1 VHASLLMKG
10 GAVPLEAF
18 TRWLYRNG
26 RPNSLARA
34 INSVWARAFATG
46 RGPKMVATL
55 EVVGR
60 KSGKPVRLPVVIA
73 DLDGERYLVSMLG
86 NNTNWVR
93 NVRAAGHRAV
103 LLRGGRTPIRLD
115 EIPIEQR
122 APVIKRYCHV
132 ATSGRVHIPV
142 DPDAPISAFES
153 VATRYP
159 VFRIVPQS

>member
-1 VHASLLMKG
+1 MKG

-34 INSVWARAFATG
+34 INAVWARAFATG

>member
-1 VHASLLMKG
+1 M
-10 GAVPLEAF
+10 PLEAF

-73 DLDGERYLVSMLG
+73 DLDGERYLVSMLE
-86 NNTNWVR
+86 R
-93 NVRAAGHRAV
+93 AGHEW
-103 LLRGGRTPIRLD
+103 LD
-115 EIPIEQR
+115 SGTLGFLDGAIGYADLQR
-122 APVIKRYCHV
+122 RFG
-132 ATSGRVHIPV
+132 S
-142 DPDAPISAFES
+142 
-153 VATRYP
+153 
-159 VFRIVPQS
+159 